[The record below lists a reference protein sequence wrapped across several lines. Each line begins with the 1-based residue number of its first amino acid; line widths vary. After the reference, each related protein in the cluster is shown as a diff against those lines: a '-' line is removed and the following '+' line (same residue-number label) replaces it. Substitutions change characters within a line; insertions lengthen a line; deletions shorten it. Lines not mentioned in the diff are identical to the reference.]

1 MPEQICLM
9 ISRRARKYCRMKAF
23 SPILLACAIVIPSFA
38 QDAKT
43 NAVPEQPSV
52 TNKLVQSVLTFP
64 ASAGEVSAPLVLTNG
79 CISQPET
86 TDVAGGG
93 KAIYS
98 FTITNAGNF
107 EIHAVVNAPDDSSN
121 SFYVNVDAQPEDPT
135 MIWDIDVTEGFQE
148 RIVNWR
154 GNGESGSG
162 EFVPKRFKLTAGAH
176 KLFIVGREP
185 AELKSISIRPAAD

>member
-1 MPEQICLM
+1 
-9 ISRRARKYCRMKAF
+9 MKTF

-43 NAVPEQPSV
+43 NAVPEQTFA
-52 TNKLVQSVLTFP
+52 TNKVMQPALTFP
-64 ASAGEVSAPLVLTNG
+64 VSAFVVSAPLVLTNG
-79 CISQPET
+79 YISQPEQ

-93 KAIYS
+93 KAIYN
-98 FTITNAGNF
+98 FTITNAGNCV
-107 EIHAVVNAPDDSSN
+107 IHAVVNAPDDSSN

-135 MIWDIDVTEGFQE
+135 MIWDIDVTAGFQE

-162 EFVPKRFKLTAGAH
+162 EFVPKRFKLSAGAH

-185 AELKSISIRPAAD
+185 AQLKSISIRPAAD